1 MSEKPRQRAPRVSG
15 EAVSKLLVEAVIE
28 MVQTMPVE
36 DITSRAIGEKIQMDP
51 QVIFR
56 NFGSVNNLLV
66 EASKVMGTRFSPE
79 VTPENFIETAGLLLP
94 RFKLLI
100 YLLGVGVPGDQL
112 MLDDDRATMESI
124 KARPVFAD
132 VSERVTNAMA
142 IISIFVL
149 EGALAFNSIHP
160 FTSEEMMDAVQLFGA
175 ITQHVGEL
183 ADELG
188 WS

>member
-1 MSEKPRQRAPRVSG
+1 
-15 EAVSKLLVEAVIE
+15 
-28 MVQTMPVE
+28 MPVE
-36 DITSRAIGEKIQMDP
+36 EITSRAIGEKIQMDP

-66 EASKVMGTRFSPE
+66 QVSKVMGTRYSPV
-79 VTPENFIETAGLLLP
+79 VTPENFIETAMLLMP

-112 MLDDDRATMESI
+112 MLDDGRATMESI
-124 KARPVFAD
+124 KARPEFEH

-149 EGALAFNSIHP
+149 EGTLAFNSIHP
-160 FTSEEMMDAVQLFGA
+160 FSAEEMMDAVQLFGA
-175 ITQHVGEL
+175 LTKHVGEL
-183 ADELG
+183 EDELG